1 MWEVQLLT
9 ATQAIEKTMAVA
21 LYRFSICLGIALAFV
36 FATLAG
42 AGMGF
47 AVGSL
52 SSSLSGFGQ
61 VGGLVGFIACGVII
75 YWARGRLLFSVRC
88 PQIAAAVEQMEGRL
102 MPRGAKQIAAATS
115 LVRRRFQD
123 VSLLAGLDRQ
133 IKSVLADLL
142 HATPQVSGWMPSI
155 AHLPTARLLNA
166 LVARPVAYT
175 DAVIL
180 AFQLREEEQNI
191 WRSGQTA
198 LGLYAQH
205 FKVLLK
211 NALILY
217 ALMYAALIA
226 VFFLMLEPVGWVDE
240 ALPESMGW
248 WRYLFALVLAWI
260 IKAGFFEPIAEISM
274 TQLYFDL
281 IKGQESSP
289 ESEEKLSRLSPSF
302 QAIKERAPIDLP
314 ESPPEGAES
323 DPNAESAQEGESRQE
338 D

>member
-21 LYRFSICLGIALAFV
+21 LYRFSICLGIAVAFV

-52 SSSLSGFGQ
+52 SSSLSGFGH
-61 VGGLVGFIACGVII
+61 VGGLVGFIVCGGII

-88 PQIAAAVEQMEGRL
+88 PQIAAAVEHMDGRL
-102 MPRGAKQIAAATS
+102 LQSGAKQIVVARS
-115 LVRRRFQD
+115 LVQGRFQD

-133 IKSVLADLL
+133 VKSALADLF

-155 AHLPTARLLNA
+155 AHLPTAKLVNA
-166 LVARPVAYT
+166 LVARPVTYT

-180 AFQLREEEQNI
+180 AFQLREKEQNL
-191 WRSGQTA
+191 WRAGQTA
-198 LGLYAQH
+198 LVLYAQH

-240 ALPESMGW
+240 LLPESMGW
-248 WRYLFALVLAWI
+248 WRYLFALVLAWV

-274 TQLYFDL
+274 VQLYFDL
-281 IKGQESSP
+281 IKGQEPSP

-302 QAIKERAPIDLP
+302 QAIKERVPAEQPELP
-314 ESPPEGAES
+314 PKSTES
-323 DPNAESAQEGESRQE
+323 DPNPESTQEGEPQQ
-338 D
+338 DD

>member
-9 ATQAIEKTMAVA
+9 ATQAIEKAMAVA
-21 LYRFSICLGIALAFV
+21 LYRFSICLGIGFAFV

-47 AVGSL
+47 AVGSF
-52 SSSLSGFGQ
+52 SSSLSGFGH
-61 VGGLVGFIACGVII
+61 VGGLVGFTACGAVM
-75 YWARGRLLFSVRC
+75 YWVRDRLLFSVRC
-88 PQIAAAVEQMEGRL
+88 PQIAAVVEQMEGRL
-102 MPRGAKQIAAATS
+102 MPRGSKQIAAARS
-115 LVRRRFQD
+115 LVQQRFQD
-123 VSLLAGLDRQ
+123 VSLLTELDRK
-133 IKSVLADLL
+133 IKSVLANLF

-155 AHLPTARLLNA
+155 AHLPTARLLTA
-166 LVARPVAYT
+166 LVARPVIYT

-180 AFQLREEEQNI
+180 AFQLREKEQNL
-191 WRSGQTA
+191 WRAGQTA
-198 LGLYAQH
+198 LVLYAQH

-211 NALILY
+211 NALIVY
-217 ALMYAALIA
+217 ALMYAALVA

-281 IKGQESSP
+281 IKGQEPSP
-289 ESEEKLSRLSPSF
+289 EFEEKLSRLSPSF
-302 QAIKERAPIDLP
+302 QKIKERAPIDLP
-314 ESPPEGAES
+314 ESPPESAGF
-323 DPNAESAQEGESRQE
+323 DPNAESPQEGEPRQDE
-338 D
+338 